1 MYSIVQGIVH
11 PRIGIDLSDKN
22 LFFYD
27 IAKEFTCIRLMNNLM
42 KDILDNSK
50 SKNIRHVFEDFFKE
64 RTMSPDDTNSTVQNI
79 SAFFDDYE
87 IEYRNKTG
95 FNYYLVKREGNK
107 ILDVVAVWKCK
118 REQPRKHKRKSK
130 KSVNI

>member
-11 PRIGIDLSDKN
+11 PRIGIDLNNKN

-27 IAKEFTCIRLMNNLM
+27 IAKEFTCIQLMNNLM

-64 RTMSPDDTNSTVQNI
+64 RTMSPDDTNYTIQNI
-79 SAFFDDYE
+79 SVFFNDYE
-87 IEYRNKTG
+87 VDYRNKTG
-95 FNYYLVKREGNK
+95 FNYYLVKREDNK
-107 ILDVVAVWKCK
+107 ILDVISIWKCK
-118 REQPRKHKRKSK
+118 REQPRMYKESVKN
-130 KSVNI
+130 SVNI